1 LAAGNALFGVLRLA
15 AAFIGPESGSKLQA
29 LRCERDVVGSETVAQ
44 RRQLAAGNGPF
55 GVRRLAAAF
64 IGLESGS
71 KLPHSKV
78 GGIDDPGR
86 ALSLLHRSNFGK
98 AFVTVDR

>member
-1 LAAGNALFGVLRLA
+1 VRELA
-15 AAFIGPESGSKLQA
+15 
-29 LRCERDVVGSETVAQ
+29 T
-44 RRQLAAGNGPF
+44 
-55 GVRRLAAAF
+55 AF

-86 ALSLLHRSNFGK
+86 ALSLPHLRNIKSR
-98 AFVTVDR
+98 APRPST